1 MEFTRDA
8 QEMHKEMHKEK
19 DYYSTNQWIIS
30 NISTDILLILFL
42 FLVFFINDYSFHAVF
57 DPIPNA
63 SNIRF

>member
-1 MEFTRDA
+1 MEFTRDSQRDSQRDA
-8 QEMHKEMHKEK
+8 QRERLLQHKSMDHFK
-19 DYYSTNQWIIS
+19 YINGHSFN
-30 NISTDILLILFL
+30 LFL